1 MRRKP
6 KLIEIRVDP
15 RIARSIIMC
24 LRVAQVRMEKLDV
37 EAAAFYQRAADDIER
52 QVTRTLALGRMPQ

>member
-15 RIARSIIMC
+15 RIAQTIIMC

-52 QVTRTLALGRMPQ
+52 QALAH